1 MRIVSSSGLIL
12 SGCFAKYSRQTF
24 LLIPTVIIVFLFF
37 YLDKFK
43 EMLFLPL
50 HSSVN
55 TFYLIKRI
63 NLILF
68 TGRRF
73 IFS

>member
-1 MRIVSSSGLIL
+1 MRILSSSGLIL
-12 SGCFAKYSRQTF
+12 TGCFGIYAIQTF
-24 LLIPTVIIVFLFF
+24 LLTPTIIIVFLF

-50 HSSVN
+50 HSSVS